1 MDKFYKSFEDKFRGQ
16 RSEIK
21 KRLLAYEPF
30 LQILKQQDEKPAA
43 VDLGCGRGEW
53 LEILKQNGFAVR
65 GCDVSEEMI
74 KECEKNALEAKKQG
88 AIEFLSELEDSS
100 LALVS
105 AFQLVEHLEFSEL
118 CELIKQARRVLKDGG
133 ILILETP
140 NPENLRVA
148 TLTFYLDA
156 THVKPIPPMLLEY
169 LCEFEGFSNTFMMR
183 LNSNLSFSEDLQNQN
198 VTLRDVLSSV
208 GLDYAIL
215 GLKNGDEK
223 TREAFL
229 NAAKSGYSFEELA
242 DRFDVSAFENKTQM
256 LELKN
261 DVWKESLETKEALWK
276 ESLETKEALWKSSL
290 EIDDLRAQNARLH
303 EDLENLLGK
312 YLALNHKV
320 YVLENE
326 APVIKNDIEQ
336 LKIFV
341 AKFKR
346 VAKPLIWVYKF
357 LRFCKNLAKENLKKA
372 LKFGINLTERAANSH
387 PKFKKNLKIF
397 LNKFPA
403 LRARIFSLKGQVRDD
418 IYVSQEGVFEPS
430 VFALRHSREYERN
443 LELKNLKFNENFSEL
458 TVIGSISGHYS
469 LAAINRNIVFRL
481 LGKVK
486 NVFVICYHENYF
498 DKIEDIAITKD
509 EYETLR
515 SIVPDKNAHPKRSDD
530 KVAIYHHY
538 PLIEDVREGYGF
550 EIAVFFWEE
559 SRIPQRTIEI
569 LNSKYKGILVSTFFI
584 KKILIDNGCYTPIK
598 VADIPL
604 KMPPEPSVLQENS
617 EQKREIK
624 LFHIS
629 SCLPRKGADV
639 LLRAFN
645 EVCKKAKFELSLTI
659 KSFPNPHNSV
669 TEQIELLVD
678 KKYQSKI
685 RVILNED
692 LTALDVA
699 NLYEQCDI
707 VVLPTRGEGL
717 NMPAIEG
724 VHYEKPVISTDFSG
738 QCEFLDGSCEFIGY
752 KFAPAVTHFNLNY
765 SFWAEPSVKDLGEKI
780 IKVSE
785 QILQNRAPNIEP
797 LKHKVDEMMFGE
809 KNALNFISSISHL
822 KSFKNEPSEL
832 KIAYFSTYN
841 AVCGI
846 AEYSKYLTDEL
857 TRAGANLEIYT
868 WSEQKRA
875 KESNL
880 SKENDEIKVFEIERE
895 KLLSGLETDAN
906 IIWLQH
912 HFTFFEI
919 DEKLKSD
926 VAALK
931 SQGKICFI
939 TLHATKQILNYPR
952 QTQQNWHD
960 TLYEF
965 DRVFVHS
972 IDDLNTLRLLGLA
985 DNVTLVPHGTQNL
998 APEQNKRKE
1007 TDGKFKVGFF
1017 GLLFAHKNLPVLLQA
1032 FAKFSQNTDAK
1043 LIIISPVANADSEAE
1058 LQRCRKL
1065 CEKLN
1070 LDEKVEWN
1078 TEFLPIEE
1086 VNKKL
1091 SDCDVIVLPYGQTDE
1106 GASGAARIA
1115 LSVCKNVIVTPSRI
1129 FSEMKNVTIKTDGFN
1144 DWHILEQL
1152 EKVKNSEIDAKIYD
1166 ERAKWLSENSWSS
1179 IAGLYLR
1186 IFRAVA
1192 TDKNFMRHLKNG
1204 E

>member
-30 LQILKQQDEKPAA
+30 LQILKQNYENPAA
-43 VDLGCGRGEW
+43 ADLGCGRGEW
-53 LEILKQNGFAVR
+53 LEILKQNGFAAR
-65 GCDVSEEMI
+65 GCDVSEEML
-74 KECEKNALEAKKQG
+74 KECEKNALEAKNQG

-133 ILILETP
+133 ILLLETP

-148 TLTFYLDA
+148 TLTFYLDV

-169 LCEFEGFSNTFMMR
+169 LCEFEGFNNTFMMR
-183 LNSNLSFSEDLQNQN
+183 LNSNLSFSEDLENQN

-208 GLDYAIL
+208 GLDYAVL

-261 DVWKESLETKEALWK
+261 DVWKG
-276 ESLETKEALWKSSL
+276 SLETKEALWKSSL
-290 EIDDLRAQNARLH
+290 ELMESKNQIANLQNENARLH

-326 APVIKNDIEQ
+326 APVIKNDIEH

-357 LRFCKNLAKENLKKA
+357 LRFCKNLAKENLKKT

-403 LRARIFSLKGQVRDD
+403 IRARIFSLKGQVRDD

-584 KKILIDNGCYTPIK
+584 KKILIDNGCYTPVK

-645 EVCKKAKFELSLTI
+645 EACKKAKFELSLTI

-678 KKYQSKI
+678 KKYRSKI

-724 VHYEKPVISTDFSG
+724 VHYKKPVISTDYSG
-738 QCEFLDGSCEFIGY
+738 QCEFLDDSCEFIGY

-785 QILQNRAPNIEP
+785 QILQNRAPDIKP

-857 TRAGANLEIYT
+857 AQAGANLEIYT

-895 KLLSGLETDAN
+895 ELLSGLETDAN

-972 IDDLNTLRLLGLA
+972 IDDLNTLRLLGLD

-998 APEQNKRKE
+998 APEQNKHKE
-1007 TDGKFKVGFF
+1007 RDGKFRIGFF

-1043 LIIISPVANADSEAE
+1043 LIIISPVANADSEVE

-1115 LSVCKNVIVTPSRI
+1115 LSACKNVIVTPSRI
-1129 FSEMKNVTIKTDGFN
+1129 FSEMKNVTIKMDGFN

>member
-1 MDKFYKSFEDKFRGQ
+1 MDKFYKSFEDKFRGH

-30 LQILKQQDEKPAA
+30 LQILKQNNENPAA

-53 LEILKQNGFAVR
+53 LEILKQNGFAAR
-65 GCDVSEEMI
+65 GCDVSEEML
-74 KECEKNALEAKKQG
+74 KECEKNALEAKNQG

-148 TLTFYLDA
+148 TLNFYLDA

-169 LCEFEGFSNTFMMR
+169 LCEFEGFNNTFMMR
-183 LNSNLSFSEDLQNQN
+183 LNSNLSFSEDLENQN

-208 GLDYAIL
+208 GLDYAVL

-242 DRFDVSAFENKTQM
+242 DRFDVSTFENKTQM

-261 DVWKESLETKEALWK
+261 DVWKG
-276 ESLETKEALWKSSL
+276 SLETKEALWKSSL
-290 EIDDLRAQNARLH
+290 ELMESKNQIVNLQNENVRLR

-346 VAKPLIWVYKF
+346 VAKPLILVYKF

-418 IYVSQEGVFEPS
+418 IYVSQDGVFEPS
-430 VFALRHSREYERN
+430 VFALRHSKEYERN

-584 KKILIDNGCYTPIK
+584 KKILIDNGCYTPVK

-604 KMPPEPSVLQENS
+604 KMPPEPSFLQENS

-645 EVCKKAKFELSLTI
+645 EACKKAKFELSLTI

-678 KKYQSKI
+678 KKYRSKI

-724 VHYEKPVISTDFSG
+724 VHYKKPVISTDYSG
-738 QCEFLDGSCEFIGY
+738 QCEFLDDSCEFIGY

-857 TRAGANLEIYT
+857 ARAGANLEIYT

-875 KESNL
+875 KEPNL
-880 SKENDEIKVFEIERE
+880 AQENGVKVYEIEQE
-895 KLLSGLETDAN
+895 KLLSELKTDAN

-931 SQGKICFI
+931 LQGKICFI

-972 IDDLNTLRLLGLA
+972 IDDLNTLRLLGLI

-1007 TDGKFKVGFF
+1007 TDGKFRIGFF

-1043 LIIISPVANADSEAE
+1043 LIIISPVANVDGEAE

-1115 LSVCKNVIVTPSRI
+1115 LSACKNVIVTPSRI

-1166 ERAKWLSENSWSS
+1166 ERSKWLSENSWNS

>member
-1 MDKFYKSFEDKFRGQ
+1 MDKFYKSFEDKFRGH

-30 LQILKQQDEKPAA
+30 LQILKQNNEKPAA

-53 LEILKQNGFAVR
+53 LEILKQNGFTAR
-65 GCDVSEEMI
+65 GCDVSEEML

-148 TLTFYLDA
+148 TLNFYLDA

-169 LCEFEGFSNTFMMR
+169 LCEFEGFNNTFMMR
-183 LNSNLSFSEDLQNQN
+183 LNSNLSFSEDLENQN

-229 NAAKSGYSFEELA
+229 KAAKSGYSFEELA

-261 DVWKESLETKEALWK
+261 DVWKG
-276 ESLETKEALWKSSL
+276 SLETKEALWKSSL
-290 EIDDLRAQNARLH
+290 ELMESKNQIANLQNENARLH

-418 IYVSQEGVFEPS
+418 IYVSQEGVFEPN
-430 VFALRHSREYERN
+430 VFELTHSKEYERN

-559 SRIPQRTIEI
+559 SRIPPRTIEI

-584 KKILIDNGCYTPIK
+584 KKILIDNGCYTPVK

-617 EQKREIK
+617 EQKCEIK

-645 EVCKKAKFELSLTI
+645 EACKKAKFELNLTI

-678 KKYQSKI
+678 KKYRSKI

-724 VHYEKPVISTDFSG
+724 VHYKKPVISTDYSG
-738 QCEFLDGSCEFIGY
+738 QCEFLDDSCEFIGY

-785 QILQNRAPNIEP
+785 QILQNRAPSIKP

-822 KSFKNEPSEL
+822 KSFKNESCEL

-857 TRAGANLEIYT
+857 ARAGANLEIYT

-875 KESNL
+875 KEPNL
-880 SKENDEIKVFEIERE
+880 AQENGVKVYEIEQE
-895 KLLSGLETDAN
+895 KLLSELKTDAN

-972 IDDLNTLRLLGLA
+972 IDDLNTLRLLGLT

-1043 LIIISPVANADSEAE
+1043 LIIISPVANADGEAE

-1078 TEFLPIEE
+1078 TSFLPIEE

-1115 LSVCKNVIVTPSRI
+1115 LSACKNVIVTPSRI

-1166 ERAKWLSENSWSS
+1166 ERAKWLSENSWNS

>member
-1 MDKFYKSFEDKFRGQ
+1 MDKFYKSFEDKFRGH

-30 LQILKQQDEKPAA
+30 LQILKQNNEKPAA

-53 LEILKQNGFAVR
+53 LEILKQNGFTAR
-65 GCDVSEEMI
+65 GCDVSEEML

-148 TLTFYLDA
+148 TLNFYLDA

-169 LCEFEGFSNTFMMR
+169 LCEFEGFNNTFMMR
-183 LNSNLSFSEDLQNQN
+183 LNSNLSFSEDLENQN

-229 NAAKSGYSFEELA
+229 KAAKSGYSFEELA

-261 DVWKESLETKEALWK
+261 DVWKG
-276 ESLETKEALWKSSL
+276 SLETKEALWKSSL
-290 EIDDLRAQNARLH
+290 ELMESKNQIANLQNENARLH

-418 IYVSQEGVFEPS
+418 IYVSQEGVFEPN
-430 VFALRHSREYERN
+430 VFELTHSKEYERN

-559 SRIPQRTIEI
+559 SRIPPRTIEI

-584 KKILIDNGCYTPIK
+584 NKILIDNGCYTPVK

-617 EQKREIK
+617 EQKCEIK

-645 EVCKKAKFELSLTI
+645 EACKKAKFELNLTI

-678 KKYQSKI
+678 KKYRSKI

-724 VHYEKPVISTDFSG
+724 VHYKKPVISTDYSG
-738 QCEFLDGSCEFIGY
+738 QCEFLDDSCEFIGY

-785 QILQNRAPNIEP
+785 QILQNRAPSIEP

-822 KSFKNEPSEL
+822 KSFKNESCEL

-857 TRAGANLEIYT
+857 ARAGANLEIYT

-875 KESNL
+875 KEPNL
-880 SKENDEIKVFEIERE
+880 AQENGVKVYEIEQE
-895 KLLSGLETDAN
+895 KLLSELKTDAN

-972 IDDLNTLRLLGLA
+972 IDDLNTLRLLGLT

-1043 LIIISPVANADSEAE
+1043 LIIISPVANADGEAE

-1078 TEFLPIEE
+1078 TSFLPIEE

-1115 LSVCKNVIVTPSRI
+1115 LSACKNVIVTPSRI

-1166 ERAKWLSENSWSS
+1166 ERAKWLSENSWNS

>member
-1 MDKFYKSFEDKFRGQ
+1 MDKFYKSFEDKFRGH

-30 LQILKQQDEKPAA
+30 LQILKQNNEKPAA

-53 LEILKQNGFAVR
+53 LEILKQNGFTAR
-65 GCDVSEEMI
+65 GCDVSEEML

-118 CELIKQARRVLKDGG
+118 CELVKQARRVLKDGG

-148 TLTFYLDA
+148 TLNFYLDA

-169 LCEFEGFSNTFMMR
+169 LCEFEGFNNTFMMR
-183 LNSNLSFSEDLQNQN
+183 LNSNLSFSEDLENQN

-208 GLDYAIL
+208 GLDYAVL

-223 TREAFL
+223 MREAFL

-261 DVWKESLETKEALWK
+261 DVWKG
-276 ESLETKEALWKSSL
+276 SLETKEALWKSSL
-290 EIDDLRAQNARLH
+290 ELMEGKNQIANLQNENVRLR

-430 VFALRHSREYERN
+430 VFALRHSKEYERN
-443 LELKNLKFNENFSEL
+443 LELKNLEFNENFSEL

-559 SRIPQRTIEI
+559 SRIPPRTIEI

-584 KKILIDNGCYTPIK
+584 KKILIDNGCYTPVK

-604 KMPPEPSVLQENS
+604 KMPPEQSVLQENS

-645 EVCKKAKFELSLTI
+645 EACKKAKFELSLTI

-678 KKYQSKI
+678 KKYRSKI

-724 VHYEKPVISTDFSG
+724 VHYKKPVISTDYSG
-738 QCEFLDGSCEFIGY
+738 QCEFLDDSCEFIGY

-785 QILQNRAPNIEP
+785 QILQNHAPNIEP
-797 LKHKVDEMMFGE
+797 LKQKVDEMMFGE
-809 KNALNFISSISHL
+809 KNVLNFISSISHL
-822 KSFKNEPSEL
+822 KSFNNEPREL

-857 TRAGANLEIYT
+857 ARAGANLEIYT
-868 WSEQKRA
+868 WSEQKHA
-875 KESNL
+875 KEPNL

-931 SQGKICFI
+931 LQGKICFI

-972 IDDLNTLRLLGLA
+972 IDDLNTLRLLGLI
-985 DNVTLVPHGTQNL
+985 DNVALVPHGTQNL

-1007 TDGKFKVGFF
+1007 TDGKFRIGFF

-1043 LIIISPVANADSEAE
+1043 LIIISPVANSDGEAE

-1115 LSVCKNVIVTPSRI
+1115 LSACKNVIVTPSRI

-1166 ERAKWLSENSWSS
+1166 ERAKWLSQNSWSS

>member
-1 MDKFYKSFEDKFRGQ
+1 M
-16 RSEIK
+16 
-21 KRLLAYEPF
+21 
-30 LQILKQQDEKPAA
+30 
-43 VDLGCGRGEW
+43 
-53 LEILKQNGFAVR
+53 
-65 GCDVSEEMI
+65 
-74 KECEKNALEAKKQG
+74 
-88 AIEFLSELEDSS
+88 
-100 LALVS
+100 
-105 AFQLVEHLEFSEL
+105 EFSEL

-148 TLTFYLDA
+148 TLNFYLDV

-183 LNSNLSFSEDLQNQN
+183 LNSNLSFSEDLENQN

-276 ESLETKEALWKSSL
+276 SSL
-290 EIDDLRAQNARLH
+290 ELMESKNQIANLQNENARLH

-326 APVIKNDIEQ
+326 APVIKNDIEH

-357 LRFCKNLAKENLKKA
+357 LRFCKNLAKENLKKT

-403 LRARIFSLKGQVRDD
+403 IRARIFSLKGQVRDD
-418 IYVSQEGVFEPS
+418 IYVSQEGDCEPS

-469 LAAINRNIVFRL
+469 LASINRNIVFRL

-584 KKILIDNGCYTPIK
+584 KKILIDNGCYTPVK

-645 EVCKKAKFELSLTI
+645 EACKKAKFELSLTI

-724 VHYEKPVISTDFSG
+724 VHYEKPVISTDYSG

-857 TRAGANLEIYT
+857 AQAGANLEIYT

-972 IDDLNTLRLLGLA
+972 IDDLNTLRLLGLD

-1043 LIIISPVANADSEAE
+1043 LIIISPVANADSEVE

-1115 LSVCKNVIVTPSRI
+1115 LSACKNVIVTPSRI
-1129 FSEMKNVTIKTDGFN
+1129 FSEMKNVTIKMDGFN

>member
-1 MDKFYKSFEDKFRGQ
+1 MDKFYKSFEDKFRGH

-30 LQILKQQDEKPAA
+30 LQILKQNYENPAA
-43 VDLGCGRGEW
+43 ADLGCGRGEW
-53 LEILKQNGFAVR
+53 LEILKQNGFAAR

-148 TLTFYLDA
+148 TLNFYLDV

-183 LNSNLSFSEDLQNQN
+183 LNSNLSFSEDLENQN

-276 ESLETKEALWKSSL
+276 SSL
-290 EIDDLRAQNARLH
+290 ELMESKNQIANLQNENARLH

-326 APVIKNDIEQ
+326 APVIKNDIEH

-357 LRFCKNLAKENLKKA
+357 LRFCKNLAKENLKKT

-403 LRARIFSLKGQVRDD
+403 IRARIFSLKGQVRDD

-569 LNSKYKGILVSTFFI
+569 LNSKYKVILVSTFFI
-584 KKILIDNGCYTPIK
+584 KKILIDNGCYTPVK

-617 EQKREIK
+617 EQKHEIK

-645 EVCKKAKFELSLTI
+645 EACKKAKFELSLTI

-678 KKYQSKI
+678 KKYRSKI

-724 VHYEKPVISTDFSG
+724 VHYKKPVISTDYSG
-738 QCEFLDGSCEFIGY
+738 QCEFLDDSCEFIGY

-785 QILQNRAPNIEP
+785 QILQNRAPSIKP

-822 KSFKNEPSEL
+822 KSFKNEPSGL

-857 TRAGANLEIYT
+857 ARAGANLEIYT

-875 KESNL
+875 KEPNL
-880 SKENDEIKVFEIERE
+880 AQENGVKVYEIERE
-895 KLLSGLETDAN
+895 KLLSELKTDAN

-972 IDDLNTLRLLGLA
+972 IDDLNTLRLLGLI
-985 DNVTLVPHGTQNL
+985 DNVALVPHGTQNL
-998 APEQNKRKE
+998 APEQNKHKE
-1007 TDGKFKVGFF
+1007 TDGKFRIGFF

-1115 LSVCKNVIVTPSRI
+1115 LSACKNVIVTPSRI

>member
-1 MDKFYKSFEDKFRGQ
+1 MDKFYKSFEDKFRGHK
-16 RSEIK
+16 SEIK

-30 LQILKQQDEKPAA
+30 LQILKQNYENPAA
-43 VDLGCGRGEW
+43 ADLGCGRGEW
-53 LEILKQNGFAVR
+53 LEILKQNGFAAR
-65 GCDVSEEMI
+65 GCDVSEEML

-148 TLTFYLDA
+148 TLNFYLDV

-169 LCEFEGFSNTFMMR
+169 LCEFEGFNNTFMMR
-183 LNSNLSFSEDLQNQN
+183 LNSNLSFSEDLENQN

-208 GLDYAIL
+208 GLDYAVL

-242 DRFDVSAFENKTQM
+242 DRFDVSTFENKTQM

-261 DVWKESLETKEALWK
+261 DVWKG
-276 ESLETKEALWKSSL
+276 SLETKEALWKSSL
-290 EIDDLRAQNARLH
+290 ELMESKNQIANLQNENARLH
-303 EDLENLLGK
+303 DDLENLLGK

-326 APVIKNDIEQ
+326 APVIKNDIEH

-430 VFALRHSREYERN
+430 VFALRHSKEYERN

-584 KKILIDNGCYTPIK
+584 KKILIDNGCYTPVK

-645 EVCKKAKFELSLTI
+645 EACKKAKFELSLTI

-678 KKYQSKI
+678 KKYRSKI

-724 VHYEKPVISTDFSG
+724 VHYEKPVTPTDYSG
-738 QCEFLDGSCEFIGY
+738 QCEFLDDSCEFIGY
-752 KFAPAVTHFNLNY
+752 KFALAVTHFNLNY

-785 QILQNRAPNIEP
+785 QILQNRAPDIKP
-797 LKHKVDEMMFGE
+797 LKHKVDEMMFGK

-846 AEYSKYLTDEL
+846 AEYSKYLADEL
-857 TRAGANLEIYT
+857 ARAGADLQIYT
-868 WSEQKRA
+868 WSEQKRT
-875 KESNL
+875 KEPNL
-880 SKENDEIKVFEIERE
+880 AQENGVKVHEIERE

-1115 LSVCKNVIVTPSRI
+1115 LSACKNVIVTPSRI

>member
-30 LQILKQQDEKPAA
+30 LQILKQNYENPAA

-53 LEILKQNGFAVR
+53 LEILKQNGFAAR
-65 GCDVSEEMI
+65 GCDVSEEML
-74 KECEKNALEAKKQG
+74 KECEKNALEAKNQG

-148 TLTFYLDA
+148 TLNFYLDV

-169 LCEFEGFSNTFMMR
+169 LCEFEGFNNTFMMR

-208 GLDYAIL
+208 GLDYAVL

-261 DVWKESLETKEALWK
+261 DVWKD
-276 ESLETKEALWKSSL
+276 SLETKEALWKSSL
-290 EIDDLRAQNARLH
+290 ELMESKNQIANLQNENARLH

-346 VAKPLIWVYKF
+346 VAKPLIWIYKF

-443 LELKNLKFNENFSEL
+443 LELKNLEFNENFSEL

-538 PLIEDVREGYGF
+538 PLIEDVRDGYGF

-584 KKILIDNGCYTPIK
+584 KKILIDNGCYTPVK

-645 EVCKKAKFELSLTI
+645 EACKKAKFELSLTI

-678 KKYQSKI
+678 KKYRSKI

-724 VHYEKPVISTDFSG
+724 VHYKKPVISTDYSG
-738 QCEFLDGSCEFIGY
+738 QCEFLDDSCEFIGY

-857 TRAGANLEIYT
+857 ARAGANLEIYT

-875 KESNL
+875 KEPNL
-880 SKENDEIKVFEIERE
+880 AQENGVKVYEIEQE
-895 KLLSGLETDAN
+895 KLLSELKTDAN

-972 IDDLNTLRLLGLA
+972 IDDLNTLRLLGLT

-998 APEQNKRKE
+998 APEQSKRKE
-1007 TDGKFKVGFF
+1007 TDGKFRIGFF

-1070 LDEKVEWN
+1070 LDEKAEWN

-1115 LSVCKNVIVTPSRI
+1115 LSACKNVIVTPSRI

-1166 ERAKWLSENSWSS
+1166 ERAKWLSQNSWNS

>member
-30 LQILKQQDEKPAA
+30 LQILKQNYEKPAA

-53 LEILKQNGFAVR
+53 LEILKQNGFAAR
-65 GCDVSEEMI
+65 GCDVSDEML
-74 KECEKNALEAKKQG
+74 KECEKNALEAKNQG

-148 TLTFYLDA
+148 TLNFYLDA

-169 LCEFEGFSNTFMMR
+169 LCEFEGFNNTFMMR
-183 LNSNLSFSEDLQNQN
+183 LNSNLSFSEDLENQN

-208 GLDYAIL
+208 GLDYAVL

-229 NAAKSGYSFEELA
+229 NAAKSGFSFEELA
-242 DRFDVSAFENKTQM
+242 DRFDVGAFENKTQM

-261 DVWKESLETKEALWK
+261 DVWKG
-276 ESLETKEALWKSSL
+276 SLETKEALWKSSL
-290 EIDDLRAQNARLH
+290 ELMESKNQIANLQNENARLH

-326 APVIKNDIEQ
+326 VPVIKNDIEH

-357 LRFCKNLAKENLKKA
+357 LRFCKNLAKDNLKKA

-538 PLIEDVREGYGF
+538 PLIEDVRDGYGF

-584 KKILIDNGCYTPIK
+584 KKILIDNGCYTPVK

-645 EVCKKAKFELSLTI
+645 EACKKAKFELSLTI

-678 KKYQSKI
+678 KKYRSKI

-724 VHYEKPVISTDFSG
+724 VHYEKPVISTDYSG

-765 SFWAEPSVKDLGEKI
+765 SFWAEPSVNDLCEKI

-785 QILQNRAPNIEP
+785 QILQNRAPSIKP

-822 KSFKNEPSEL
+822 KSFKNESSEL

-875 KESNL
+875 KEPNL

-895 KLLSGLETDAN
+895 KLLSGLETGAN

-1043 LIIISPVANADSEAE
+1043 LIIISPVANADGEAE

-1115 LSVCKNVIVTPSRI
+1115 LSACKNVIVTPSRI
-1129 FSEMKNVTIKTDGFN
+1129 FSEMKNVTIRAEGFS
-1144 DWHILEQL
+1144 DEDILEQL
-1152 EKVKNSEIDAKIYD
+1152 EKVKNNEIDTKIYE
-1166 ERAKWLSENSWSS
+1166 ERAKWLSENSWNS

>member
-1 MDKFYKSFEDKFRGQ
+1 MDKFYKSFEDKFRGH

-30 LQILKQQDEKPAA
+30 LQILKQNYENPAA
-43 VDLGCGRGEW
+43 ADLGCGRGEW
-53 LEILKQNGFAVR
+53 LEILKQNGFTAR

-74 KECEKNALEAKKQG
+74 KECEKNALEAKNQG

-118 CELIKQARRVLKDGG
+118 CELIKQAHRVLKDGG
-133 ILILETP
+133 ILLLETP

-148 TLTFYLDA
+148 TLNFYLDV

-169 LCEFEGFSNTFMMR
+169 LCEFEGFNNTFMMR
-183 LNSNLSFSEDLQNQN
+183 LNSNLSFSEDLENQN

-208 GLDYAIL
+208 GLDYAVL

-261 DVWKESLETKEALWK
+261 DVWKGF
-276 ESLETKEALWKSSL
+276 LETKEALWKSSL
-290 EIDDLRAQNARLH
+290 ELMESKNQIANLQNENARLH

-403 LRARIFSLKGQVRDD
+403 IRARIFSLKGQVRDD

-559 SRIPQRTIEI
+559 SRIPPRTIEI

-584 KKILIDNGCYTPIK
+584 KKILIDNGCYKPVK

-645 EVCKKAKFELSLTI
+645 EACKKAKFELSLTI

-678 KKYQSKI
+678 KKYRSKI

-724 VHYEKPVISTDFSG
+724 VHYEKPVISTDYSG
-738 QCEFLDGSCEFIGY
+738 QCEFLDDSCEFIGY

-785 QILQNRAPNIEP
+785 QILQNRAPDIKP

-846 AEYSKYLTDEL
+846 AEYSKYLTNEL
-857 TRAGANLEIYT
+857 VRAGANLEIYT
-868 WSEQKRA
+868 WSEQKRT
-875 KESNL
+875 KEPNL
-880 SKENDEIKVFEIERE
+880 AQENGVKVYEIERE

-1166 ERAKWLSENSWSS
+1166 ERAKWLSQNSWSS

>member
-1 MDKFYKSFEDKFRGQ
+1 MDKFYKSFEDKFRGDK
-16 RSEIK
+16 SEIK

-30 LQILKQQDEKPAA
+30 LQILKQNDEKPVA

-53 LEILKQNGFAVR
+53 LEILKQNGFAAR
-65 GCDVSEEMI
+65 GCDVSDEMI

-148 TLTFYLDA
+148 TLTFYLDV

-169 LCEFEGFSNTFMMR
+169 LCEFEGFSDTFMMR

-208 GLDYAIL
+208 GLDYAVL

-229 NAAKSGYSFEELA
+229 SATKSGFSFEELA
-242 DRFDVSAFENKTQM
+242 DRFDVGAFENKTQM

-276 ESLETKEALWKSSL
+276 SSL
-290 EIDDLRAQNARLH
+290 ELMESKNQIANLQNKNARLH

-326 APVIKNDIEQ
+326 APVIKNDIEH

-357 LRFCKNLAKENLKKA
+357 LRFCKNLAKDNLRKA
-372 LKFGINLTERAANSH
+372 LKFGINLTEKTANNN

-418 IYVSQEGVFEPS
+418 IYVSQEGVFEPN
-430 VFALRHSREYERN
+430 VFELKHSKEYEQN
-443 LELKNLKFNENFSEL
+443 LELKNLKFKETFSEL

-559 SRIPQRTIEI
+559 SRIPPRTIEI

-584 KKILIDNGCYTPIK
+584 KKNLIDNGCYTPVK

-604 KMPPEPSVLQENS
+604 KMPPEPSVSQENS

-645 EVCKKAKFELSLTI
+645 EACKKAKFELSLTI

-678 KKYQSKI
+678 KKYRSKI

-724 VHYEKPVISTDFSG
+724 VHYEKPVISTDYSG
-738 QCEFLDGSCEFIGY
+738 QCEFLDDSCEFIGY

-765 SFWAEPSVKDLGEKI
+765 SFWAEPSVKDLSEKI

-797 LKHKVDEMMFGE
+797 LKLKVDEMMFGE

-857 TRAGANLEIYT
+857 ARAGADLQIYT

-875 KESNL
+875 DGSNL
-880 SKENDEIKVFEIERE
+880 TQENDNIKVFEIERE

-926 VAALK
+926 VLALK

-939 TLHATKQILNYPR
+939 TLHSTKQILNYPH

-972 IDDLNTLRLLGLA
+972 IDDLNTLRILGLI

-998 APEQNKRKE
+998 APEQSRRKE
-1007 TDGKFKVGFF
+1007 TDGKFRIGFF

-1043 LIIISPVANADSEAE
+1043 LIIISPVANADGEAE
-1058 LQRCRKL
+1058 MQRCRKL

-1078 TEFLPIEE
+1078 IEFLPIEE
-1086 VNKKL
+1086 ANKKL

-1115 LSVCKNVIVTPSRI
+1115 LSACKNVIVTPSRI
-1129 FSEMKNVTIKTDGFN
+1129 FSEMKNVTIRAEGFS
-1144 DWHILEQL
+1144 DEDILEQL
-1152 EKVKNSEIDAKIYD
+1152 EKVKNNEIDAKIYD
-1166 ERAKWLSENSWSS
+1166 ERAKWLSENSWNS

-1192 TDKNFMRHLKNG
+1192 TDQNFMRHLKNG
-1204 E
+1204 EE

>member
-538 PLIEDVREGYGF
+538 PLIEDVRKGYGF

-559 SRIPQRTIEI
+559 SRIPPKTIEI

-584 KKILIDNGCYTPIK
+584 KKILIDNGCYTPVK

-604 KMPPEPSVLQENS
+604 KMPPAPSVLQENS

-645 EVCKKAKFELSLTI
+645 EACKKAKFELSLTI

-678 KKYQSKI
+678 KKYRSKI

-724 VHYEKPVISTDFSG
+724 VHYKKPVISTDYSG

-785 QILQNRAPNIEP
+785 QILQNRAPSIKP

-857 TRAGANLEIYT
+857 ARASAVLQIYT

-875 KESNL
+875 DGSNL
-880 SKENDEIKVFEIERE
+880 TQENDNIKVYEIEQE
-895 KLLSGLETDAN
+895 KLLSGFKTDAN

-926 VAALK
+926 VLALK

-939 TLHATKQILNYPR
+939 TLHSTKQILNYPR

-972 IDDLNTLRLLGLA
+972 IDDLNTLRLLGLI

-1007 TDGKFKVGFF
+1007 TDGKFRIGFF

-1043 LIIISPVANADSEAE
+1043 LIIISPVANADGEAE

-1091 SDCDVIVLPYGQTDE
+1091 SNCDVIVLPYGQTDE

-1115 LSVCKNVIVTPSRI
+1115 LSECKNVIVTPSRI
-1129 FSEMKNVTIKTDGFN
+1129 FSEMKNFTIKTDGFN

-1166 ERAKWLSENSWSS
+1166 ERAKWLSENSWNS

>member
-1 MDKFYKSFEDKFRGQ
+1 MDKFYKSFEDKFRGH

-43 VDLGCGRGEW
+43 ADLGCGRGEW
-53 LEILKQNGFAVR
+53 LEILKQNGFTAH
-65 GCDVSEEMI
+65 GCDVSEEML
-74 KECEKNALEAKKQG
+74 KECEKNALEAKNQG

-133 ILILETP
+133 ILLLETP

-148 TLTFYLDA
+148 TLNFYLDV

-169 LCEFEGFSNTFMMR
+169 LCEFEGFNNTFMMR
-183 LNSNLSFSEDLQNQN
+183 LNSNLSFSEDLENQN

-208 GLDYAIL
+208 GLDYAVL

-261 DVWKESLETKEALWK
+261 DVWKG
-276 ESLETKEALWKSSL
+276 SLETKEALWKSSL
-290 EIDDLRAQNARLH
+290 ELMESKNQIVNLQNENARLH

-357 LRFCKNLAKENLKKA
+357 LRFCKNLAKENLKKV
-372 LKFGINLTERAANSH
+372 LKFGINLTEKTANNN

-443 LELKNLKFNENFSEL
+443 LELKNLKFNENFSEI

-538 PLIEDVREGYGF
+538 PLIEDVRKGYGF

-559 SRIPQRTIEI
+559 SRIPPRTIEI
-569 LNSKYKGILVSTFFI
+569 LNAKYKGILVSTFFI
-584 KKILIDNGCYTPIK
+584 KKILIDNGCYTPVK

-604 KMPPEPSVLQENS
+604 KMPPEPSVLQGNS

-645 EVCKKAKFELSLTI
+645 EACKKAKFELSLTI

-678 KKYQSKI
+678 KKYRSKI

-724 VHYEKPVISTDFSG
+724 VHYKKPVISTDYSG
-738 QCEFLDGSCEFIGY
+738 QCEFLDDSCEFIGY

-785 QILQNRAPNIEP
+785 QILQNRAPDIKP

-857 TRAGANLEIYT
+857 TQAGANLEIYT

-1007 TDGKFKVGFF
+1007 TDGKFRIGFF

-1086 VNKKL
+1086 VNQKL

-1115 LSVCKNVIVTPSRI
+1115 LSACKNVIVTPSRI

-1166 ERAKWLSENSWSS
+1166 ERAKWLSQNSWSS

>member
-1 MDKFYKSFEDKFRGQ
+1 MDKFYKSFEDKFRGH

-30 LQILKQQDEKPAA
+30 LQILKQNNEKPAA
-43 VDLGCGRGEW
+43 ADLGCGRGEW
-53 LEILKQNGFAVR
+53 LEILKQNGFTAR
-65 GCDVSEEMI
+65 GCDLSEEML
-74 KECEKNALEAKKQG
+74 KECEKNALEARNQG

-133 ILILETP
+133 ILLLETP

-148 TLTFYLDA
+148 TLNFYLDA

-169 LCEFEGFSNTFMMR
+169 LCEFEGFNNTFMMR
-183 LNSNLSFSEDLQNQN
+183 LNSNLSFSEDLENQN

-208 GLDYAIL
+208 GLDYAVL

-242 DRFDVSAFENKTQM
+242 DRFDVSTFENKTQM

-261 DVWKESLETKEALWK
+261 DVWKGF
-276 ESLETKEALWKSSL
+276 LETKEALWKSSL
-290 EIDDLRAQNARLH
+290 ELMESKNQIANLQNENARLH

-418 IYVSQEGVFEPS
+418 IYVSQEGVFEPN
-430 VFALRHSREYERN
+430 VFELTHSKEYERN

-559 SRIPQRTIEI
+559 SRIPPRTIEI

-584 KKILIDNGCYTPIK
+584 KKILIDNGCYTPVK

-617 EQKREIK
+617 EQKCEIK

-645 EVCKKAKFELSLTI
+645 EACKKAKFELNLTI

-678 KKYQSKI
+678 KKYRSKI

-724 VHYEKPVISTDFSG
+724 VHYKKPVISTDYSG
-738 QCEFLDGSCEFIGY
+738 QCEFLDDSCEFIGY

-785 QILQNRAPNIEP
+785 QILQNRAPSIEP

-822 KSFKNEPSEL
+822 KSFKNESCEL

-857 TRAGANLEIYT
+857 ARAGANLEIYT

-875 KESNL
+875 KEPNL
-880 SKENDEIKVFEIERE
+880 AQENGVKVYEIEQE
-895 KLLSGLETDAN
+895 KLLSELKTDAN

-972 IDDLNTLRLLGLA
+972 IDDLNTLRLLGLT

-1043 LIIISPVANADSEAE
+1043 LIIISPVANADGEAE

-1078 TEFLPIEE
+1078 TSFLPIEE

-1115 LSVCKNVIVTPSRI
+1115 LSACKNVIVTPSRI

-1166 ERAKWLSENSWSS
+1166 ERAKWLSENSWNS

>member
-1 MDKFYKSFEDKFRGQ
+1 M
-16 RSEIK
+16 
-21 KRLLAYEPF
+21 
-30 LQILKQQDEKPAA
+30 
-43 VDLGCGRGEW
+43 
-53 LEILKQNGFAVR
+53 
-65 GCDVSEEMI
+65 
-74 KECEKNALEAKKQG
+74 
-88 AIEFLSELEDSS
+88 
-100 LALVS
+100 
-105 AFQLVEHLEFSEL
+105 
-118 CELIKQARRVLKDGG
+118 
-133 ILILETP
+133 
-140 NPENLRVA
+140 
-148 TLTFYLDA
+148 
-156 THVKPIPPMLLEY
+156 
-169 LCEFEGFSNTFMMR
+169 
-183 LNSNLSFSEDLQNQN
+183 
-198 VTLRDVLSSV
+198 
-208 GLDYAIL
+208 
-215 GLKNGDEK
+215 
-223 TREAFL
+223 
-229 NAAKSGYSFEELA
+229 
-242 DRFDVSAFENKTQM
+242 
-256 LELKN
+256 
-261 DVWKESLETKEALWK
+261 
-276 ESLETKEALWKSSL
+276 
-290 EIDDLRAQNARLH
+290 
-303 EDLENLLGK
+303 
-312 YLALNHKV
+312 
-320 YVLENE
+320 
-326 APVIKNDIEQ
+326 
-336 LKIFV
+336 
-341 AKFKR
+341 
-346 VAKPLIWVYKF
+346 
-357 LRFCKNLAKENLKKA
+357 
-372 LKFGINLTERAANSH
+372 
-387 PKFKKNLKIF
+387 
-397 LNKFPA
+397 
-403 LRARIFSLKGQVRDD
+403 
-418 IYVSQEGVFEPS
+418 
-430 VFALRHSREYERN
+430 
-443 LELKNLKFNENFSEL
+443 
-458 TVIGSISGHYS
+458 
-469 LAAINRNIVFRL
+469 
-481 LGKVK
+481 
-486 NVFVICYHENYF
+486 
-498 DKIEDIAITKD
+498 
-509 EYETLR
+509 
-515 SIVPDKNAHPKRSDD
+515 
-530 KVAIYHHY
+530 
-538 PLIEDVREGYGF
+538 
-550 EIAVFFWEE
+550 
-559 SRIPQRTIEI
+559 
-569 LNSKYKGILVSTFFI
+569 VSTFFI
-584 KKILIDNGCYTPIK
+584 KKILIDNGCYTPVK

-604 KMPPEPSVLQENS
+604 KTPPEPSVLQENS

-645 EVCKKAKFELSLTI
+645 EACKKAKFELSLTI

-678 KKYQSKI
+678 KKYRDKI

-724 VHYEKPVISTDFSG
+724 VHYKKPIISTDYSG
-738 QCEFLDGSCEFIGY
+738 QCEFLDDSCEFIGY

-785 QILQNRAPNIEP
+785 QILQNRAPDIKP

-809 KNALNFISSISHL
+809 KNTLNFISSISHL

-857 TRAGANLEIYT
+857 MRAGAKLEIYT

-965 DRVFVHS
+965 DRAFVHS
-972 IDDLNTLRLLGLA
+972 IDDLNTLRLLGLT

-998 APEQNKRKE
+998 THEQSKRKE
-1007 TDGKFKVGFF
+1007 ANDKFTIGFF

-1032 FAKFSQNTDAK
+1032 FAKFSQNTDAR

-1115 LSVCKNVIVTPSRI
+1115 LSACKNVIVTPSRI

-1166 ERAKWLSENSWSS
+1166 ERAKWLSQNSWGS

>member
-1 MDKFYKSFEDKFRGQ
+1 MDKFYKSFEDKFRGH

-30 LQILKQQDEKPAA
+30 LQILKQNNEKPAA

-53 LEILKQNGFAVR
+53 LEILKQNGFAAR
-65 GCDVSEEMI
+65 GCDVSEEML

-133 ILILETP
+133 ILLLETP

-148 TLTFYLDA
+148 TLNFYLDV

-169 LCEFEGFSNTFMMR
+169 LCEFEGFNNTFMMR
-183 LNSNLSFSEDLQNQN
+183 LNSNLSFSEDLENQN

-229 NAAKSGYSFEELA
+229 KAAKSGYSFEELA

-261 DVWKESLETKEALWK
+261 DVWKG
-276 ESLETKEALWKSSL
+276 SLETKEALWKSSL

-403 LRARIFSLKGQVRDD
+403 LRARLFSLKGQIRDD
-418 IYVSQEGVFEPS
+418 IYVSQEGVFEPN
-430 VFALRHSREYERN
+430 VFVLRHSKEYERN

-469 LAAINRNIVFRL
+469 LASINRNIVFRL

-584 KKILIDNGCYTPIK
+584 KKILIDNGCYTPVK

-604 KMPPEPSVLQENS
+604 KMPPEPSFLQENS

-645 EVCKKAKFELSLTI
+645 EACKKAKFELSLTI

-678 KKYQSKI
+678 KKYRSKI

-724 VHYEKPVISTDFSG
+724 VHYEKPVISTDYSG
-738 QCEFLDGSCEFIGY
+738 QCEFLDDSCEFIGY

-785 QILQNRAPNIEP
+785 QILQNRAPDIKP

-857 TRAGANLEIYT
+857 ARAGANLEIYT

-875 KESNL
+875 KEPNL
-880 SKENDEIKVFEIERE
+880 AQENGVKVHEIEQE
-895 KLLSGLETDAN
+895 KLLSELKTDAN

-960 TLYEF
+960 TLFEF

-972 IDDLNTLRLLGLA
+972 IDDLNTLRLLGLT
-985 DNVTLVPHGTQNL
+985 DNVALVPHGTQNL

-1007 TDGKFKVGFF
+1007 TDGKFRIGFF

-1032 FAKFSQNTDAK
+1032 FAKFSQNTDAR
-1043 LIIISPVANADSEAE
+1043 LIIISPVANSDGEAE

-1070 LDEKVEWN
+1070 LDEKAEWN

-1115 LSVCKNVIVTPSRI
+1115 LSACKNVIVTPSRI

-1166 ERAKWLSENSWSS
+1166 ERAKWLSQNSWSS

-1192 TDKNFMRHLKNG
+1192 TDKNFMQHLKNG

>member
-30 LQILKQQDEKPAA
+30 LQILKQNNENPAA

-53 LEILKQNGFAVR
+53 LEILKQNGFTAR
-65 GCDVSEEMI
+65 GCDVSEEML
-74 KECEKNALEAKKQG
+74 KECEKNALEAKNQG

-148 TLTFYLDA
+148 TLNFYLDA

-169 LCEFEGFSNTFMMR
+169 LCEFEGFNNTFMMR
-183 LNSNLSFSEDLQNQN
+183 LNSNLSFSEDLENQN

-208 GLDYAIL
+208 GLDYAVL

-261 DVWKESLETKEALWK
+261 DVWKG
-276 ESLETKEALWKSSL
+276 SLETKEALWKSSL
-290 EIDDLRAQNARLH
+290 ELMESKNQIANLQNENARLH

-430 VFALRHSREYERN
+430 VFALRHSKEYERN

-584 KKILIDNGCYTPIK
+584 KKILIDNGCYTPVK

-604 KMPPEPSVLQENS
+604 KMPPEPSFLQENS

-645 EVCKKAKFELSLTI
+645 EACKKAKFELSLTI

-678 KKYQSKI
+678 KKYRSKI

-724 VHYEKPVISTDFSG
+724 VHYKKPVISTDYSG
-738 QCEFLDGSCEFIGY
+738 QCEFLDDSCEFIGY

-857 TRAGANLEIYT
+857 ARAGANLEIYT

-875 KESNL
+875 KEPNL
-880 SKENDEIKVFEIERE
+880 AQENGVKVYEIEQE
-895 KLLSGLETDAN
+895 KLLSELKTDAN

-931 SQGKICFI
+931 LQGKICFI

-972 IDDLNTLRLLGLA
+972 IDDLNTLRLLGLI

-1007 TDGKFKVGFF
+1007 TDGKFRIGFF

-1043 LIIISPVANADSEAE
+1043 LIIISPVANVDGEAE

-1115 LSVCKNVIVTPSRI
+1115 LSACKNVIVTPSRI

-1166 ERAKWLSENSWSS
+1166 ERSKWLSENSWNS

>member
-1 MDKFYKSFEDKFRGQ
+1 MDKFYKSFEDKFRGH

-53 LEILKQNGFAVR
+53 LEILKQNGFTAR
-65 GCDVSEEMI
+65 GCDLSEEMI
-74 KECEKNALEAKKQG
+74 KECEKNALEAKNQG

-118 CELIKQARRVLKDGG
+118 CELIKQAHRVLKDGG
-133 ILILETP
+133 ILLLETP

-148 TLTFYLDA
+148 TLNFYLDV

-169 LCEFEGFSNTFMMR
+169 LCEFEGFNNTFMMR
-183 LNSNLSFSEDLQNQN
+183 LNSNLSFSEDLENQN

-208 GLDYAIL
+208 GLDYAVL

-261 DVWKESLETKEALWK
+261 DVWKGF
-276 ESLETKEALWKSSL
+276 LETKEALWKSSL
-290 EIDDLRAQNARLH
+290 ELMESKNQIANLQNENARLH

-403 LRARIFSLKGQVRDD
+403 IRARIFSLKGQVRDD

-559 SRIPQRTIEI
+559 SRIPPRTIEI

-584 KKILIDNGCYTPIK
+584 KKILIDNGCYKPVK

-645 EVCKKAKFELSLTI
+645 EACKKAKFELSLTI

-678 KKYQSKI
+678 KKYRSKI

-724 VHYEKPVISTDFSG
+724 VHYEKPVISTDYSG
-738 QCEFLDGSCEFIGY
+738 QCEFLDDSCEFIGY

-785 QILQNRAPNIEP
+785 QILQNRAPDIKP

-846 AEYSKYLTDEL
+846 AEYSKYLTNEL
-857 TRAGANLEIYT
+857 VRAGANLEIYT
-868 WSEQKRA
+868 WSEQKRT
-875 KESNL
+875 KEPNL
-880 SKENDEIKVFEIERE
+880 AQENGVKVYEIERE

>member
-1 MDKFYKSFEDKFRGQ
+1 MDKFYKSFEDKFRGH

-21 KRLLAYEPF
+21 KRLLAYKPF
-30 LQILKQQDEKPAA
+30 LQILKQNNENPAA

-53 LEILKQNGFAVR
+53 LEILKQNGFTAR
-65 GCDVSEEMI
+65 GCDVSEEML

-148 TLTFYLDA
+148 TLNFYLDA

-169 LCEFEGFSNTFMMR
+169 LCEFEGFNNTFMMR
-183 LNSNLSFSEDLQNQN
+183 LNSNLSFSEDLENQN

-208 GLDYAIL
+208 GLDYAVL

-223 TREAFL
+223 TKEAFL

-242 DRFDVSAFENKTQM
+242 DRFDVSTFENKTQM

-261 DVWKESLETKEALWK
+261 DVWKG
-276 ESLETKEALWKSSL
+276 SLETKEALWKSSL
-290 EIDDLRAQNARLH
+290 ELMESKNQIANLQNENARLH

-443 LELKNLKFNENFSEL
+443 LELKNLEFKENFSEL

-481 LGKVK
+481 LNKVK

-515 SIVPDKNAHPKRSDD
+515 SIVPDKNAPAIRTDD

-584 KKILIDNGCYTPIK
+584 KKILIDHGCYTPVK

-604 KMPPEPSVLQENS
+604 KTPPEPSVLQENS

-645 EVCKKAKFELSLTI
+645 EACKKAKFELSLTI

-678 KKYQSKI
+678 KKYRDKI

-724 VHYEKPVISTDFSG
+724 VHYKKPIISTDYSG
-738 QCEFLDGSCEFIGY
+738 QCEFLDDSCEFIGY

-785 QILQNRAPNIEP
+785 QILQNRAPDIKP

-809 KNALNFISSISHL
+809 KNTLNFISSISHL

-857 TRAGANLEIYT
+857 MRAGAKLEIYT

-960 TLYEF
+960 TLFEF

-972 IDDLNTLRLLGLA
+972 IDDLNTLRLLGLT

-998 APEQNKRKE
+998 THEQSKRKE
-1007 TDGKFKVGFF
+1007 ANDKFTIGFF
-1017 GLLFAHKNLPVLLQA
+1017 GLLFAHKNLPVMLQA
-1032 FAKFSQNTDAK
+1032 FAKFSQNTDAR

-1115 LSVCKNVIVTPSRI
+1115 LSACKNVIVTPSRI

-1166 ERAKWLSENSWSS
+1166 ERAKWLSQNSWGS

>member
-1 MDKFYKSFEDKFRGQ
+1 MDKFYKSFEDKFRGH

-30 LQILKQQDEKPAA
+30 LQILKQNYENPAA
-43 VDLGCGRGEW
+43 ADLGCGRGEW
-53 LEILKQNGFAVR
+53 LEILKQNGFAAR

-148 TLTFYLDA
+148 TLNFYLDV

-183 LNSNLSFSEDLQNQN
+183 LNSNLSFSEDLENQN

-276 ESLETKEALWKSSL
+276 SSL
-290 EIDDLRAQNARLH
+290 ELMESKNQIANLQNENARLH

-326 APVIKNDIEQ
+326 APVIKNDIEH

-357 LRFCKNLAKENLKKA
+357 LRFCKNLAKENLKKT

-403 LRARIFSLKGQVRDD
+403 IRARIFSLKGQVRDD

-584 KKILIDNGCYTPIK
+584 KKILIDNGCYTPVK

-645 EVCKKAKFELSLTI
+645 EACKKAKFELSLTI

-678 KKYQSKI
+678 KKYRSKI

-724 VHYEKPVISTDFSG
+724 VHYKKPVISTDYSG
-738 QCEFLDGSCEFIGY
+738 QCEFLDDSCEFIGY

-785 QILQNRAPNIEP
+785 QILQNRAPDIKP

-857 TRAGANLEIYT
+857 AQAGANLEIYT

-895 KLLSGLETDAN
+895 ELLSGLETDAN

-972 IDDLNTLRLLGLA
+972 IDDLNTLRLLGLD

-998 APEQNKRKE
+998 APEQNKHKE
-1007 TDGKFKVGFF
+1007 RDGKFRIGFF

-1043 LIIISPVANADSEAE
+1043 LIIISPVANADSEVE

-1115 LSVCKNVIVTPSRI
+1115 LSACKNVIVTPSRI
-1129 FSEMKNVTIKTDGFN
+1129 FSEMKNVTIKMDGFN

>member
-1 MDKFYKSFEDKFRGQ
+1 MDKFYKSFEDKFRGH

-30 LQILKQQDEKPAA
+30 LQILKQNYENPAA
-43 VDLGCGRGEW
+43 ADLGCGRGEW
-53 LEILKQNGFAVR
+53 LEILKQNGFTAR
-65 GCDVSEEMI
+65 GCDLSEEMI
-74 KECEKNALEAKKQG
+74 KECEKNALEAKNQG

-118 CELIKQARRVLKDGG
+118 CELIKQAHRVLKDGG
-133 ILILETP
+133 ILLLETP

-148 TLTFYLDA
+148 TLNFYLDV

-169 LCEFEGFSNTFMMR
+169 LCEFEGFNNTFMMR
-183 LNSNLSFSEDLQNQN
+183 LNSNLSFSEDLENQN

-208 GLDYAIL
+208 GLDYAVL

-261 DVWKESLETKEALWK
+261 DVWKGF
-276 ESLETKEALWKSSL
+276 LETKEALWKSSL
-290 EIDDLRAQNARLH
+290 ELMESKNQIANLQNENARLH

-403 LRARIFSLKGQVRDD
+403 IRARIFSLKGQVRDD

-559 SRIPQRTIEI
+559 SRIPPRTIEI

-584 KKILIDNGCYTPIK
+584 KKILIDNGCYKPVK

-645 EVCKKAKFELSLTI
+645 EACKKAKFELSLTI

-678 KKYQSKI
+678 KKYRSKI

-724 VHYEKPVISTDFSG
+724 VHYEKPVISTDYSG
-738 QCEFLDGSCEFIGY
+738 QCEFLDDSCEFIGY

-785 QILQNRAPNIEP
+785 QILQNRAPDIKP

-846 AEYSKYLTDEL
+846 AEYSKYLTNEL
-857 TRAGANLEIYT
+857 VRAGANLEIYT
-868 WSEQKRA
+868 WSEQKRT
-875 KESNL
+875 KEPNL
-880 SKENDEIKVFEIERE
+880 AQENGVKVYEIERE

-1166 ERAKWLSENSWSS
+1166 ERAKWLSQNSWSS

>member
-1 MDKFYKSFEDKFRGQ
+1 MDKFYKSFEDKFRGDK
-16 RSEIK
+16 SEIK

-30 LQILKQQDEKPAA
+30 LQILKQNNEKPAA

-53 LEILKQNGFAVR
+53 LEILKQNGFIAR

-74 KECEKNALEAKKQG
+74 KECEKNDLEAKKQG
-88 AIEFLSELEDSS
+88 AIEFLSELENSS

-148 TLTFYLDA
+148 TLNFYLDT

-169 LCEFEGFSNTFMMR
+169 LCEFEGFSDTFMMR
-183 LNSNLSFSEDLQNQN
+183 LNSNLSFSEDLENQN
-198 VTLRDVLSSV
+198 ITLRDVLSSV
-208 GLDYAIL
+208 GLDYAVL

-229 NAAKSGYSFEELA
+229 SATKSGYSFEELA
-242 DRFDVSAFENKTQM
+242 DRFDVAAFENKTQM

-261 DVWKESLETKEALWK
+261 DVWKGF
-276 ESLETKEALWKSSL
+276 LETKEALWKSSL
-290 EIDDLRAQNARLH
+290 ELMESKNQIANLQNENARLH

-357 LRFCKNLAKENLKKA
+357 LRLCKNLAKENLKKA

-469 LAAINRNIVFRL
+469 LASINRNIVFRL

-584 KKILIDNGCYTPIK
+584 KKILIDNGCYTPVK

-645 EVCKKAKFELSLTI
+645 EACKKAKFELSLTI

-678 KKYQSKI
+678 KKYRSKI

-724 VHYEKPVISTDFSG
+724 VHYEKPIISTDYSG

-785 QILQNRAPNIEP
+785 QILQNRAPDIKP

-809 KNALNFISSISHL
+809 TNALNFISSISHL

-846 AEYSKYLTDEL
+846 AEYSKYLTNEL
-857 TRAGANLEIYT
+857 VRAGANLEIYT
-868 WSEQKRA
+868 WSEQKRT
-875 KESNL
+875 KEPNL
-880 SKENDEIKVFEIERE
+880 AQENGVKVYEIERE

>member
-53 LEILKQNGFAVR
+53 LEILKQNGFAAR
-65 GCDVSEEMI
+65 GCDVSEEML
-74 KECEKNALEAKKQG
+74 KECEKNALEAKNQG

-148 TLTFYLDA
+148 TLNFYLDA

-169 LCEFEGFSNTFMMR
+169 LCEFEGFNNTFMMR
-183 LNSNLSFSEDLQNQN
+183 LNSNLSFSEDLENQN

-242 DRFDVSAFENKTQM
+242 DRFDVSTFENKTQM

-261 DVWKESLETKEALWK
+261 DVWKG
-276 ESLETKEALWKSSL
+276 SLETKEALWKSSL
-290 EIDDLRAQNARLH
+290 ELMESKNQIANLQNENARLH

-372 LKFGINLTERAANSH
+372 LKFGIHLTERAANSH

-481 LGKVK
+481 LNKVK

-584 KKILIDNGCYTPIK
+584 KKILIDNGCYTPVK

-645 EVCKKAKFELSLTI
+645 EACKKAKFELSLTI

-678 KKYQSKI
+678 KKYRSKI

-724 VHYEKPVISTDFSG
+724 VHYEKPVISTDYSG
-738 QCEFLDGSCEFIGY
+738 QCEFLDDSCEFIGY

-785 QILQNRAPNIEP
+785 QILQNRAPDIKP

-857 TRAGANLEIYT
+857 VRAGAKLDIYT
-868 WSEQKRA
+868 WSEQKRT
-875 KESNL
+875 KEPNL
-880 SKENDEIKVFEIERE
+880 AQENGVKVYEIERE

>member
-30 LQILKQQDEKPAA
+30 LQILKQQGEKPAA
-43 VDLGCGRGEW
+43 ADLGCGRGEW
-53 LEILKQNGFAVR
+53 LEILKQNGFTAR
-65 GCDVSEEMI
+65 GCDVSEEML

-148 TLTFYLDA
+148 TLNFYLDA

-169 LCEFEGFSNTFMMR
+169 LCEFEGFNNTFMMR
-183 LNSNLSFSEDLQNQN
+183 LNSNLSFSEDLENQN

-215 GLKNGDEK
+215 GLKNGDKK
-223 TREAFL
+223 TKEAFL

-261 DVWKESLETKEALWK
+261 DVWKG
-276 ESLETKEALWKSSL
+276 SLETKEALWKSSL
-290 EIDDLRAQNARLH
+290 ELMESKNQIVNLQNENARLH

-326 APVIKNDIEQ
+326 APAIKNDIEQ

-418 IYVSQEGVFEPS
+418 IYVSQDGVFEPS
-430 VFALRHSREYERN
+430 VFALRHSKEYERN

-559 SRIPQRTIEI
+559 SRIPPKTIEI

-584 KKILIDNGCYTPIK
+584 KKILIDNGCYTPVK

-617 EQKREIK
+617 DQKREIK

-645 EVCKKAKFELSLTI
+645 EACKKAKFELSLTI

-678 KKYQSKI
+678 KKYRSKI

-724 VHYEKPVISTDFSG
+724 VHYKKPVISTDYSG
-738 QCEFLDGSCEFIGY
+738 QCEFLDDSCEFIGY

-822 KSFKNEPSEL
+822 KSFKNEQSEL

-857 TRAGANLEIYT
+857 ARAGANLEIYT

-875 KESNL
+875 KEPNL
-880 SKENDEIKVFEIERE
+880 AQENGIKVYEIEQE
-895 KLLSGLETDAN
+895 KLLSELKTDAN

-960 TLYEF
+960 TLFEF

-972 IDDLNTLRLLGLA
+972 IDDLNTLRLLGLT

-998 APEQNKRKE
+998 ASEQNKRKE
-1007 TDGKFKVGFF
+1007 TDGKFRIGFF

-1091 SDCDVIVLPYGQTDE
+1091 SNCDVIVLPYGQTDE

-1115 LSVCKNVIVTPSRI
+1115 LSACKNVIVTPSRI

-1166 ERAKWLSENSWSS
+1166 ERTKWLSQNSWSS

-1192 TDKNFMRHLKNG
+1192 TDKKFMRHLKNG

>member
-1 MDKFYKSFEDKFRGQ
+1 MDKFYKSFEDKFRGH

-30 LQILKQQDEKPAA
+30 LQILKQNNENPAA

-53 LEILKQNGFAVR
+53 LEILKQNGFAAR
-65 GCDVSEEMI
+65 GCDVSEEML
-74 KECEKNALEAKKQG
+74 KECEKNALEAKNQG

-148 TLTFYLDA
+148 TLNFYLDA

-169 LCEFEGFSNTFMMR
+169 LCEFEGFNNTFMMR
-183 LNSNLSFSEDLQNQN
+183 LNSNLSFSEDLENQN

-208 GLDYAIL
+208 GLDYAVL

-242 DRFDVSAFENKTQM
+242 DRFDVSTFENKTQM

-261 DVWKESLETKEALWK
+261 DVWKG
-276 ESLETKEALWKSSL
+276 SLETKEALWKSSL
-290 EIDDLRAQNARLH
+290 ELMESKNQIVNLQNENVRLR

-346 VAKPLIWVYKF
+346 VAKPLILVYKF

-418 IYVSQEGVFEPS
+418 IYVSQDGVFEPS
-430 VFALRHSREYERN
+430 VFALRHSKEYERN

-584 KKILIDNGCYTPIK
+584 KKILIDNGCYTPVK

-604 KMPPEPSVLQENS
+604 KMPPEPSFLQENS

-645 EVCKKAKFELSLTI
+645 EACKKAKFELSLTI

-678 KKYQSKI
+678 KKYRSKI

-724 VHYEKPVISTDFSG
+724 VHYKKPVISTDYSG
-738 QCEFLDGSCEFIGY
+738 QCEFLDDSCEFIGY

-857 TRAGANLEIYT
+857 ARAGANLEIYT

-875 KESNL
+875 KEPNL
-880 SKENDEIKVFEIERE
+880 AQENGVKVYEIEQE
-895 KLLSGLETDAN
+895 KLLSELKTDAN

-931 SQGKICFI
+931 LQGKICFI

-972 IDDLNTLRLLGLA
+972 IDDLNTLRLLGLI

-1007 TDGKFKVGFF
+1007 TDGKFRIGFF

-1043 LIIISPVANADSEAE
+1043 LIIISPVANVDGEAE

-1070 LDEKVEWN
+1070 LAEKVEWN
-1078 TEFLPIEE
+1078 TEFLPREE

-1091 SDCDVIVLPYGQTDE
+1091 SDFDVIVLPYGQTDE

-1115 LSVCKNVIVTPSRI
+1115 LSACKNVIVTPSRI

-1166 ERAKWLSENSWSS
+1166 ERSKWLSENSWNS

>member
-53 LEILKQNGFAVR
+53 LEILKQNGFAAR
-65 GCDVSEEMI
+65 GCDVSEEML
-74 KECEKNALEAKKQG
+74 KECEKNALEAKNQG

-133 ILILETP
+133 ILLLETP

-148 TLTFYLDA
+148 TLTFYLDV

-169 LCEFEGFSNTFMMR
+169 LCEFEGFNNTFMMR
-183 LNSNLSFSEDLQNQN
+183 LNSNLSFSEDLENQN

-208 GLDYAIL
+208 GLDYAVL

-261 DVWKESLETKEALWK
+261 DVWKG
-276 ESLETKEALWKSSL
+276 SLETKEALWKSSL
-290 EIDDLRAQNARLH
+290 ELMESKNQIANLQNENARLH

-326 APVIKNDIEQ
+326 APVIKNDIEH

-357 LRFCKNLAKENLKKA
+357 LRFCKNLAKENLKKT

-403 LRARIFSLKGQVRDD
+403 IRARIFSLKGQVRDD

-584 KKILIDNGCYTPIK
+584 KKILIDNGCYTPVK

-645 EVCKKAKFELSLTI
+645 EACKKAKFELSLTI

-678 KKYQSKI
+678 KKYRSKI

-724 VHYEKPVISTDFSG
+724 VHYEKPVISTDYSG
-738 QCEFLDGSCEFIGY
+738 QCEFLDDSCEFVGY

-785 QILQNRAPNIEP
+785 QILQNRAPDIKP

-857 TRAGANLEIYT
+857 TQAGANLEIYT

>member
-1 MDKFYKSFEDKFRGQ
+1 MDKFYKSFEDKFRGH

-30 LQILKQQDEKPAA
+30 LQILKQNNEKPAA
-43 VDLGCGRGEW
+43 ADLGCGRGEW
-53 LEILKQNGFAVR
+53 LEILKQNGFTAR
-65 GCDVSEEMI
+65 GCDVSEEML

-148 TLTFYLDA
+148 TLTFYLDV

-169 LCEFEGFSNTFMMR
+169 LCEFEGFNNTFMMR
-183 LNSNLSFSEDLQNQN
+183 LNSNLSFSEDLENQN

-208 GLDYAIL
+208 GLDYAVL

-242 DRFDVSAFENKTQM
+242 DRFDVSTFENKTQM

-261 DVWKESLETKEALWK
+261 DVWKG
-276 ESLETKEALWKSSL
+276 SLETKEALWKSSL
-290 EIDDLRAQNARLH
+290 ELMESKNQIANLQNENARLH

-430 VFALRHSREYERN
+430 VFALRHSKEYERN
-443 LELKNLKFNENFSEL
+443 LELKNLEFTENFSEL

-559 SRIPQRTIEI
+559 SRIPPRTIEI
-569 LNSKYKGILVSTFFI
+569 LNSKYKGIVVSTFFI
-584 KKILIDNGCYTPIK
+584 KKILIDNGCYTPVK

-645 EVCKKAKFELSLTI
+645 EACKKAKFELSLTI

-678 KKYQSKI
+678 KKYRSKI

-724 VHYEKPVISTDFSG
+724 VHYKKPVISTDYSG
-738 QCEFLDGSCEFIGY
+738 QCEFLDDSCEFIGY

-857 TRAGANLEIYT
+857 ARAGANLEIYT

-875 KESNL
+875 KEPNL
-880 SKENDEIKVFEIERE
+880 AQENGVKVYEIEQE
-895 KLLSGLETDAN
+895 KLLSELKTDAN

-972 IDDLNTLRLLGLA
+972 IDDLNTLRLLGLT

-998 APEQNKRKE
+998 APEQSKRKE
-1007 TDGKFKVGFF
+1007 TDGKFRIGFF

-1070 LDEKVEWN
+1070 LDEKAEWN

-1115 LSVCKNVIVTPSRI
+1115 LSACKNVIVTPSRI

-1166 ERAKWLSENSWSS
+1166 ERAKWLSQNSWNS

>member
-724 VHYEKPVISTDFSG
+724 VHYEKPVISTDYSG

>member
-1 MDKFYKSFEDKFRGQ
+1 MDKFYKSFEDKFRGDK
-16 RSEIK
+16 SEIK

-30 LQILKQQDEKPAA
+30 LQILKQNDEKPAA

-53 LEILKQNGFAVR
+53 LEILKQNGFAAR
-65 GCDVSEEMI
+65 GCDVSEEML
-74 KECEKNALEAKKQG
+74 KECEKSALEAKNQG

-105 AFQLVEHLEFSEL
+105 AFQLAEHLEFNEL
-118 CELIKQARRVLKDGG
+118 CELIRQARRVLKDGG

-148 TLTFYLDA
+148 TLTFYLDV
-156 THVKPIPPMLLEY
+156 THVKPIPPILLEY
-169 LCEFEGFSNTFMMR
+169 LCEFEGFSDTFMMR

-208 GLDYAIL
+208 GLDYAVL

-261 DVWKESLETKEALWK
+261 DVWKG
-276 ESLETKEALWKSSL
+276 SLETKEALWKSSL
-290 EIDDLRAQNARLH
+290 ELMEGKNQIANLQNENVRLR

-418 IYVSQEGVFEPS
+418 IYVSQEGVFEPN
-430 VFALRHSREYERN
+430 VFELTHSKEYERN

-559 SRIPQRTIEI
+559 SRIPPRTIEI

-584 KKILIDNGCYTPIK
+584 KKILIDNGCYTPVK

-604 KMPPEPSVLQENS
+604 KMPPTPSVLQENS

-645 EVCKKAKFELSLTI
+645 EACKKAKFELSLTI

-678 KKYQSKI
+678 KKYRSKI

-724 VHYEKPVISTDFSG
+724 VHYEKPVISTDYSG
-738 QCEFLDGSCEFIGY
+738 QCEFLDGSCEFSGY

-785 QILQNRAPNIEP
+785 QILQNRAPDIKP

-846 AEYSKYLTDEL
+846 AEYSKYLTNEL
-857 TRAGANLEIYT
+857 VRAGANLEIYT
-868 WSEQKRA
+868 WSEQKRT
-875 KESNL
+875 KEPNL
-880 SKENDEIKVFEIERE
+880 AQENGVKVYEIERE

-1115 LSVCKNVIVTPSRI
+1115 LSACKNVIVTPSRI

>member
-53 LEILKQNGFAVR
+53 LEILKQNGFAAR

-148 TLTFYLDA
+148 TLNFYLDA

-169 LCEFEGFSNTFMMR
+169 LCEFEGFNNTFMMR
-183 LNSNLSFSEDLQNQN
+183 LNSNLNFSEDLENQN

-208 GLDYAIL
+208 GLDYAVL

-223 TREAFL
+223 THEAFL
-229 NAAKSGYSFEELA
+229 NAAKSGYSFEELV

-261 DVWKESLETKEALWK
+261 DVWKD
-276 ESLETKEALWKSSL
+276 SLETKEALWKSSL
-290 EIDDLRAQNARLH
+290 ELMESKNQIANLQNENARLH

-443 LELKNLKFNENFSEL
+443 LELKNLEFNENFSEL

-584 KKILIDNGCYTPIK
+584 KKILIDNGCYTPVK

-604 KMPPEPSVLQENS
+604 KMPPEPSVSQENS

-645 EVCKKAKFELSLTI
+645 EACKKAKFELSLTI

-678 KKYQSKI
+678 KKYRSKI

-724 VHYEKPVISTDFSG
+724 VHYKKPVISTDYSG
-738 QCEFLDGSCEFIGY
+738 QCEFLDDSCEFIGY

-785 QILQNRAPNIEP
+785 QILQNRAPDIKP

-875 KESNL
+875 KEPNL
-880 SKENDEIKVFEIERE
+880 AQENGIKVYEIERE

-1115 LSVCKNVIVTPSRI
+1115 LSACKNVIVTPSRI

>member
-1 MDKFYKSFEDKFRGQ
+1 MDKFYKSFEDKFRGH

-30 LQILKQQDEKPAA
+30 LQILKQNYENPAA
-43 VDLGCGRGEW
+43 ADLGCGRGEW
-53 LEILKQNGFAVR
+53 LEILKQNGFAAR

-148 TLTFYLDA
+148 TLNFYLDV

-183 LNSNLSFSEDLQNQN
+183 LNSNLSFSEDLENQN

-276 ESLETKEALWKSSL
+276 SSL
-290 EIDDLRAQNARLH
+290 ELMESKNQIANLQNENARLH

-326 APVIKNDIEQ
+326 APVIKNDIEH

-357 LRFCKNLAKENLKKA
+357 LRFCKNLAKENLKKT

-403 LRARIFSLKGQVRDD
+403 IRARIFSLKGQVRDD

-584 KKILIDNGCYTPIK
+584 KKILIDNGCYTPVK

-645 EVCKKAKFELSLTI
+645 EACKKAKFELSLTI

-678 KKYQSKI
+678 KKYRSKI

-724 VHYEKPVISTDFSG
+724 VHYKKPVISTDYSG
-738 QCEFLDGSCEFIGY
+738 QCEFLDDSCEFIGY

-785 QILQNRAPNIEP
+785 QILQNRAPDIKP

-857 TRAGANLEIYT
+857 ARAGADLEIYT

-895 KLLSGLETDAN
+895 KLLSGLKTDAN

-998 APEQNKRKE
+998 APEQNKHKE
-1007 TDGKFKVGFF
+1007 RDGKFKVGFF

>member
-1 MDKFYKSFEDKFRGQ
+1 MDKFYKSFEDKFRGH

-21 KRLLAYEPF
+21 KRLLAYKPF
-30 LQILKQQDEKPAA
+30 LQILKQNNENPAA

-53 LEILKQNGFAVR
+53 LEILKQNGFTAR
-65 GCDVSEEMI
+65 GCDVSEEML

-148 TLTFYLDA
+148 TLNFYLDA

-169 LCEFEGFSNTFMMR
+169 LCEFEGFNNTFMMR
-183 LNSNLSFSEDLQNQN
+183 LNSNLSFSEDLENQN

-208 GLDYAIL
+208 GLDYAVL

-223 TREAFL
+223 TKEAFL

-242 DRFDVSAFENKTQM
+242 DRFDVSTFENKTQM

-261 DVWKESLETKEALWK
+261 DVWKG
-276 ESLETKEALWKSSL
+276 SLETKEALWKSSL
-290 EIDDLRAQNARLH
+290 ELMESKNQIANLQNENARLH

-443 LELKNLKFNENFSEL
+443 LELKNLEFNENFSEL

-530 KVAIYHHY
+530 KVTIYHHY

-584 KKILIDNGCYTPIK
+584 KKILIDNGCYTPVK

-645 EVCKKAKFELSLTI
+645 EACKKAKFELSLTI

-678 KKYQSKI
+678 KKYRSKI

-707 VVLPTRGEGL
+707 VLLPTRGEGL

-724 VHYEKPVISTDFSG
+724 IHYEKPIISTDYSG
-738 QCEFLDGSCEFIGY
+738 QCEFLDDSCEFIGY

-785 QILQNRAPNIEP
+785 QILQNRAPDIKP

-846 AEYSKYLTDEL
+846 AEYSKYLTNEL
-857 TRAGANLEIYT
+857 TQAGAKLEIYT

-965 DRVFVHS
+965 DRAFVHS
-972 IDDLNTLRLLGLA
+972 IDDLNTLRLLGLT

-998 APEQNKRKE
+998 THEQSKRKE
-1007 TDGKFKVGFF
+1007 ANDKFTIGFF

-1032 FAKFSQNTDAK
+1032 FAKFSQNTDAR

-1115 LSVCKNVIVTPSRI
+1115 LSACKNVIVTPSRI

-1166 ERAKWLSENSWSS
+1166 ERAKWLSQNSWGS

>member
-1 MDKFYKSFEDKFRGQ
+1 MDKFYKSFEDKFRGDK
-16 RSEIK
+16 SEIK

-30 LQILKQQDEKPAA
+30 LQILKQNNEKPAA

-53 LEILKQNGFAVR
+53 LEILKQNGFAAR
-65 GCDVSEEMI
+65 GCDVSDEMI
-74 KECEKNALEAKKQG
+74 KECEKNALEAKNQG
-88 AIEFLSELEDSS
+88 AIEFLSKLEDSS

-105 AFQLVEHLEFSEL
+105 AFQLAEHLEFSEL

-148 TLTFYLDA
+148 TLTFYLDV

-169 LCEFEGFSNTFMMR
+169 LCEFEGFSDTFMMR
-183 LNSNLSFSEDLQNQN
+183 LNSNLSFSEDLENQN

-208 GLDYAIL
+208 GLDYAVL
-215 GLKNGDEK
+215 GLKGGDEK

-229 NAAKSGYSFEELA
+229 NAAKSGFSFEELA
-242 DRFDVSAFENKTQM
+242 DRFDVSAFENKTQI

-276 ESLETKEALWKSSL
+276 SSL
-290 EIDDLRAQNARLH
+290 ELMESKNQIANLQNENARLH

-357 LRFCKNLAKENLKKA
+357 LRFCKNLAKDNLKKA
-372 LKFGINLTERAANSH
+372 LKFGINLTEKTANNN

-403 LRARIFSLKGQVRDD
+403 LRVRIFSLKGQIRDD
-418 IYVSQEGVFEPS
+418 IYVSQEGVFEPN
-430 VFALRHSREYERN
+430 VFELKHSKEYEQN
-443 LELKNLKFNENFSEL
+443 LELKNLEFNENFSEI

-481 LGKVK
+481 LCKVK

-584 KKILIDNGCYTPIK
+584 KKILIDNGCYTPVK

-645 EVCKKAKFELSLTI
+645 EACKKAKFELSLTI

-678 KKYQSKI
+678 KKYRDKI

-724 VHYEKPVISTDFSG
+724 VHYEKPVISTDYSG

-765 SFWAEPSVKDLGEKI
+765 SFWAEPSVKDLSEKI
-780 IKVSE
+780 LKVAE
-785 QILQNRAPNIEP
+785 QILQNRAPDIKP

-809 KNALNFISSISHL
+809 KNALNFISSISYL

-857 TRAGANLEIYT
+857 ARAGADLQIYT

-875 KESNL
+875 DGSNL
-880 SKENDEIKVFEIERE
+880 TQENDNIKVYEIERE

-926 VAALK
+926 VLALK

-939 TLHATKQILNYPR
+939 TLHSTKQILNYPR

-972 IDDLNTLRLLGLA
+972 IDDLNTLRLLGLI

-1007 TDGKFKVGFF
+1007 TDGKFRIGFF

-1043 LIIISPVANADSEAE
+1043 LIIISPVANADGKAE

-1115 LSVCKNVIVTPSRI
+1115 LSACKNVIVTPSRI

-1144 DWHILEQL
+1144 DWYILEQL

-1166 ERAKWLSENSWSS
+1166 ERAKWLSENSWNS

-1186 IFRAVA
+1186 IFRAVV
-1192 TDKNFMRHLKNG
+1192 TDQNFMRHLKNG

>member
-1 MDKFYKSFEDKFRGQ
+1 MDKFYKSFEDKFRGDK
-16 RSEIK
+16 SEIK

-30 LQILKQQDEKPAA
+30 LQILKQNNEKPAA

-53 LEILKQNGFAVR
+53 LEILKQNGFAAR
-65 GCDVSEEMI
+65 GCDVSDEMI
-74 KECEKNALEAKKQG
+74 KECEKNDLEAKKQG

-105 AFQLVEHLEFSEL
+105 AFQLAEHLEFSEL

-148 TLTFYLDA
+148 TLNFYLDV

-169 LCEFEGFSNTFMMR
+169 LCEFEGFSDTFMMR

-208 GLDYAIL
+208 GLDYAVL

-229 NAAKSGYSFEELA
+229 SATKSGFSFEELA
-242 DRFDVSAFENKTQM
+242 DRFDVGAFENKTQM

-276 ESLETKEALWKSSL
+276 SSL
-290 EIDDLRAQNARLH
+290 ELMESKNQIANLQNENARLH

-326 APVIKNDIEQ
+326 TPVIKNDIEH

-357 LRFCKNLAKENLKKA
+357 LRFCKNLAKENLKKV
-372 LKFGINLTERAANSH
+372 LKFGINLTEKTANNN

-430 VFALRHSREYERN
+430 VFALRHSKEYERN
-443 LELKNLKFNENFSEL
+443 LELKNLEFNENFSEL

-559 SRIPQRTIEI
+559 SRIPPRTIEI

-584 KKILIDNGCYTPIK
+584 KKILIDNGCYTPVK

-645 EVCKKAKFELSLTI
+645 EACKKAKFELSLTI

-678 KKYQSKI
+678 KKYRSKI

-724 VHYEKPVISTDFSG
+724 VHYKKPVISTDYSG
-738 QCEFLDGSCEFIGY
+738 QCEFLDDSCEFIGY

-822 KSFKNEPSEL
+822 KSFKNESCEL

-857 TRAGANLEIYT
+857 ARAGANLEIYT

-875 KESNL
+875 KEPNL
-880 SKENDEIKVFEIERE
+880 AQENGVKVYEIEQE
-895 KLLSGLETDAN
+895 KLLSELKTDAN

-972 IDDLNTLRLLGLA
+972 IDDLNTLRLLGLT

-1043 LIIISPVANADSEAE
+1043 LIIISPVANADGEAE

-1078 TEFLPIEE
+1078 TSFLPIEE

-1115 LSVCKNVIVTPSRI
+1115 LSACKNVIVTPSRI

-1166 ERAKWLSENSWSS
+1166 ERAKWLSENSWNS

>member
-1 MDKFYKSFEDKFRGQ
+1 MDKFYKSFEDKFRGDK
-16 RSEIK
+16 SEIK

-30 LQILKQQDEKPAA
+30 LQILKQNDEKPAA

-53 LEILKQNGFAVR
+53 LEILKQNGFAAR
-65 GCDVSEEMI
+65 GCDVSEEML
-74 KECEKNALEAKKQG
+74 KECEKNALEAKNQG

-133 ILILETP
+133 ILLLETP

-148 TLTFYLDA
+148 TLTFYLDV

-169 LCEFEGFSNTFMMR
+169 LCEFEGFNNTFMMR

-208 GLDYAIL
+208 GLDYAVL

-229 NAAKSGYSFEELA
+229 SATKSGFSFEELA
-242 DRFDVSAFENKTQM
+242 DRFDVGAFENKTQM

-276 ESLETKEALWKSSL
+276 SSL
-290 EIDDLRAQNARLH
+290 ELMESKNQIANLQNENARLH

-326 APVIKNDIEQ
+326 VPVIKNDIEQ

-515 SIVPDKNAHPKRSDD
+515 NIVPDKNAHPKRSDD

-584 KKILIDNGCYTPIK
+584 KKILIDNGCYTPVK

-645 EVCKKAKFELSLTI
+645 EACKKAKFELSLTI

-678 KKYQSKI
+678 KKYRSKI

-724 VHYEKPVISTDFSG
+724 VHYEKPVISTDYSG
-738 QCEFLDGSCEFIGY
+738 QCEFLDDSCEFIGY

-785 QILQNRAPNIEP
+785 QILQNRAPDIKP

-809 KNALNFISSISHL
+809 TNALNFISSISHL

-857 TRAGANLEIYT
+857 MRAGTKLEIYT

-998 APEQNKRKE
+998 APEQNKHKE
-1007 TDGKFKVGFF
+1007 RDGKFRIGFF

-1043 LIIISPVANADSEAE
+1043 LIIISPVANADSEVE

-1115 LSVCKNVIVTPSRI
+1115 LSACKNVIVTPSRI

>member
-43 VDLGCGRGEW
+43 ADLGCGRGEW
-53 LEILKQNGFAVR
+53 LEILKQNGFTAR

-74 KECEKNALEAKKQG
+74 KECEKNALEAKNQG

-105 AFQLVEHLEFSEL
+105 AFQLVEHLEFNEL

-148 TLTFYLDA
+148 TLTFYLDV

-276 ESLETKEALWKSSL
+276 SSL
-290 EIDDLRAQNARLH
+290 ELMESKNQIVNLQNENARLH

-346 VAKPLIWVYKF
+346 VAKPLIWIYKF

-418 IYVSQEGVFEPS
+418 IYVSQEGIFEPS

-443 LELKNLKFNENFSEL
+443 LELKNLEFNENFSEL

-530 KVAIYHHY
+530 KIAIYHHY
-538 PLIEDVREGYGF
+538 PLIEDVHEGYGF

-724 VHYEKPVISTDFSG
+724 VHYEKPVISTDYSG

-1043 LIIISPVANADSEAE
+1043 LIIISPVANADGEAE

-1115 LSVCKNVIVTPSRI
+1115 LSACKNVIVTPSRI

-1179 IAGLYLR
+1179 IARLYLR

>member
-1 MDKFYKSFEDKFRGQ
+1 MDKFYKSFEDKFRGH

-21 KRLLAYEPF
+21 KRLLAYKPF
-30 LQILKQQDEKPAA
+30 LQILKQNNENPAA

-53 LEILKQNGFAVR
+53 LEILKQNGFTAR
-65 GCDVSEEMI
+65 GCDVSEEML

-148 TLTFYLDA
+148 TLNFYLDA

-169 LCEFEGFSNTFMMR
+169 LCEFEGFNNTFMMR
-183 LNSNLSFSEDLQNQN
+183 LNSNLSFSEDLENQN

-229 NAAKSGYSFEELA
+229 KAAKSGYSFEELA

-261 DVWKESLETKEALWK
+261 DVWKG
-276 ESLETKEALWKSSL
+276 SLETKEALWKSSL
-290 EIDDLRAQNARLH
+290 ELMESKNQIANLQNENARLH

-418 IYVSQEGVFEPS
+418 IYVSQEGVFEPN
-430 VFALRHSREYERN
+430 VFELTHSKEYERN

-559 SRIPQRTIEI
+559 SRIPPRTIEI

-584 KKILIDNGCYTPIK
+584 KKILIDNGCYTPVK

-617 EQKREIK
+617 EQKCEIK

-645 EVCKKAKFELSLTI
+645 EACKKAKFELNLTI

-678 KKYQSKI
+678 KKYRSKI

-724 VHYEKPVISTDFSG
+724 VHYKKPVISTDYSG
-738 QCEFLDGSCEFIGY
+738 QCEFLDDSCEFIGY

-785 QILQNRAPNIEP
+785 QILQNRAPSIEP

-822 KSFKNEPSEL
+822 KSFKNESCEL

-857 TRAGANLEIYT
+857 ARAGANLEIYT

-875 KESNL
+875 KEPNL
-880 SKENDEIKVFEIERE
+880 AQENGVKVYEIEQE
-895 KLLSGLETDAN
+895 KLLSELKTDAN

-972 IDDLNTLRLLGLA
+972 IDDLNTLRLLGLT

-998 APEQNKRKE
+998 THEQSKRKE
-1007 TDGKFKVGFF
+1007 ANDKFTIGFF

-1032 FAKFSQNTDAK
+1032 FAKFSQNTDAR

-1115 LSVCKNVIVTPSRI
+1115 LSACKNVIVTPSRI

-1166 ERAKWLSENSWSS
+1166 ERAKWLSQNSWGS

>member
-53 LEILKQNGFAVR
+53 LEILKQNGFAAR
-65 GCDVSEEMI
+65 GCDVSEEML
-74 KECEKNALEAKKQG
+74 KECEKNALEAKNQG

-118 CELIKQARRVLKDGG
+118 CELIKEARRVLKDGG
-133 ILILETP
+133 ILLLETP

-148 TLTFYLDA
+148 TLTFYLDV

-169 LCEFEGFSNTFMMR
+169 LCEFEGFNNTFMMR
-183 LNSNLSFSEDLQNQN
+183 LNSNLSFSEDLENQN

-208 GLDYAIL
+208 GLDYAVL

-261 DVWKESLETKEALWK
+261 DVWKG
-276 ESLETKEALWKSSL
+276 SLETKEALWKSSL
-290 EIDDLRAQNARLH
+290 ELMESKNQIANLQNENARLH

-326 APVIKNDIEQ
+326 APVIKNDIEH

-357 LRFCKNLAKENLKKA
+357 LRFCKNLAKENLKKT

-403 LRARIFSLKGQVRDD
+403 IRARIFSLKGQVRDD

-584 KKILIDNGCYTPIK
+584 KKILIDNGCYTPVK

-645 EVCKKAKFELSLTI
+645 EACKKAKFELSLTI

-678 KKYQSKI
+678 KKYRSKI

-724 VHYEKPVISTDFSG
+724 VHYEKPVISTDYSG
-738 QCEFLDGSCEFIGY
+738 QCEFLDDSCEFVGY

-785 QILQNRAPNIEP
+785 QILQNRAPDIKP

-857 TRAGANLEIYT
+857 TQAGANLEIYT

>member
-1 MDKFYKSFEDKFRGQ
+1 MDKFYKSFEDKFRGDK
-16 RSEIK
+16 SEIK

-30 LQILKQQDEKPAA
+30 LRILKQNDEKPAA

-53 LEILKQNGFAVR
+53 LEILKQNGFAAR
-65 GCDVSEEMI
+65 GCDVSDEML
-74 KECEKNALEAKKQG
+74 KECEKNALEAKNQG

-118 CELIKQARRVLKDGG
+118 CELIKQARRVLKNGG

-148 TLTFYLDA
+148 TLNFYLDA

-169 LCEFEGFSNTFMMR
+169 LCEFEGFSDTFMMR

-208 GLDYAIL
+208 GLDYAVL

-242 DRFDVSAFENKTQM
+242 DRFDVSTFENKTQM

-261 DVWKESLETKEALWK
+261 DVWKG
-276 ESLETKEALWKSSL
+276 SLETKEALWKSSL
-290 EIDDLRAQNARLH
+290 ELMESKNQIANLQNENARLH

-430 VFALRHSREYERN
+430 VFALRHSKEYERN

-559 SRIPQRTIEI
+559 SRIPPKTIEI

-584 KKILIDNGCYTPIK
+584 KKILIDNGCYTPVK

-604 KMPPEPSVLQENS
+604 KMPPEQSVLQENS

-645 EVCKKAKFELSLTI
+645 EACKKAKFELSLTI

-678 KKYQSKI
+678 KKYRSKI

-724 VHYEKPVISTDFSG
+724 VHYKKPVISTDYSG
-738 QCEFLDGSCEFIGY
+738 QCEFLDDSCEFIGY

-857 TRAGANLEIYT
+857 ARAGANLEIYT
-868 WSEQKRA
+868 WSEQKRT
-875 KESNL
+875 KEPNL
-880 SKENDEIKVFEIERE
+880 AQENGVKVHEIERE
-895 KLLSGLETDAN
+895 KLLSELKTYAN

-972 IDDLNTLRLLGLA
+972 IDDLNTLRLLGLI

-1007 TDGKFKVGFF
+1007 TDGKFRIGFF

-1043 LIIISPVANADSEAE
+1043 LIIISPVANADSEVE

-1115 LSVCKNVIVTPSRI
+1115 LSACKNVIVTPSRI
-1129 FSEMKNVTIKTDGFN
+1129 FSEMKNVTIKMDGFN

-1166 ERAKWLSENSWSS
+1166 ERAKWLSQNSWSS